1 MPPPPASSFLPDV
14 AEPTRAFAT
23 DRLAG
28 AADAATEVVIIAT
41 ASAPPVRALSF
52 IYISAL
58 NKQNCR
64 NAAIAPW
71 FPY

>member
-1 MPPPPASSFLPDV
+1 
-14 AEPTRAFAT
+14 
-23 DRLAG
+23 
-28 AADAATEVVIIAT
+28 VVIIAT